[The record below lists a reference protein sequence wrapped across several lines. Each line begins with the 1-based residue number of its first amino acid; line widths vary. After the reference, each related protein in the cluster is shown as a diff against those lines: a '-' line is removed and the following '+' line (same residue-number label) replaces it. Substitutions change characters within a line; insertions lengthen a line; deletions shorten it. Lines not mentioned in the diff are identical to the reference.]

1 MSAGNVKAKY
11 LLGDLLVQRGLI
23 TEKEKEDALVV
34 QRESGRRL
42 GEILVEKTTITE
54 KDIGLVLAERAGFPF
69 YQLTKGMVDPAIVAI
84 LPRAKAE
91 LYEVLPLF
99 RINNKL
105 TLAICDPNKIFVL
118 DSVHKI
124 TGCEI
129 QPVICPKDDIIRM
142 IGEAYEQGDVPIED
156 LVADFEEQDLEL
168 VSYETDTQIEDIA
181 QIAGE
186 SPIINL
192 VNQIILKALNE
203 KASDIHIEPEVGF
216 FRVRFR
222 IDGILYEVMRQRMDL
237 HAPVISR
244 MKLMA
249 NLDIAERRMPQDGR
263 MQVQAQGRTIDLRL
277 SSLPGVLGEK
287 IVLRV
292 LDREKGII
300 SLEQLGF
307 KPKELSIF
315 RALMSR
321 PNGLVLVTG
330 PTGSGKT
337 TTLYG
342 GLDELNSLEKNIVTI
357 EDPVEYQFDIIN
369 QNQVKEEIG
378 LTFALIL
385 KHTLRQDPDVLM
397 VGEIREAETAQI
409 AVQAALTGH
418 LVLSMMHTN
427 DAASSI
433 TRLLEVGVEP
443 YLLAPSLVGVIGQ
456 RLVRVNCDECSTEYY
471 PSKTELRALGVAED
485 SDIRLKRGRGCEHCF
500 DSGYRGRVGIYE
512 MLVSDRQFQEL
523 LFHKPSIEEIR
534 RYQDEKDAATLRS
547 EGIQLVLEG
556 KTTLEEVGRSVL
568 VE

>member
-11 LLGDLLVQRGLI
+11 LLGDLLIQRGLI
-23 TEKEKEDALVV
+23 TEAEKEDALSI

-42 GEILVEKTTITE
+42 GEILIEKTTLTE
-54 KDIGLVLAERAGFPF
+54 KDIALVLAERAGFPF
-69 YQLTKGMVDPAIVAI
+69 HRLTKGMVDPSIVGI

-99 RINNKL
+99 RIHNKL
-105 TLAICDPNKIFVL
+105 TLAICDPNKIFVI
-118 DSVHKI
+118 DTVHKI

-129 QPVICPKDDIIRM
+129 QPVISPKDDIFRM
-142 IGEAYEQGDVPIED
+142 IEEAYEQREVPIED

-168 VSYETDTQIEDIA
+168 VSHETETHIEDIA

-203 KASDIHIEPEVGF
+203 KASDIHIEPEAGF

-222 IDGILYEVMRQRMDL
+222 IDGILYEVMRQRTDL

-263 MQVQAQGRTIDLRL
+263 IQVQAQGRTIDLRL
-277 SSLPGVLGEK
+277 SSMPGVLGEK

-307 KPKELSIF
+307 KPKELSTF
-315 RALMSR
+315 RALLTR

-369 QNQVKEEIG
+369 QNQVREEIG
-378 LTFALIL
+378 LTFAKIL
-385 KHTLRQDPDVLM
+385 KHTLRQDPDILM

-418 LVLSMMHTN
+418 LVLSTMHTN

-456 RLVRVNCDECSTEYY
+456 RLVRVNCDKCSTEYY
-471 PSKTELRALGVAED
+471 PSKAELRALGVAED
-485 SDIRLKRGRGCEHCF
+485 SDIRLRRGRGCEHCF

-512 MLVSDRQFQEL
+512 MLVSDRHFQEL
-523 LFHKPSIEEIR
+523 LFRKPSIEEIR
-534 RYQDEKDAATLRS
+534 RFQDEKDVSTLRS
-547 EGIQLVLEG
+547 EGIKLVLEG
-556 KTTLEEVGRSVL
+556 KTTLEEISRSVIM
-568 VE
+568 E